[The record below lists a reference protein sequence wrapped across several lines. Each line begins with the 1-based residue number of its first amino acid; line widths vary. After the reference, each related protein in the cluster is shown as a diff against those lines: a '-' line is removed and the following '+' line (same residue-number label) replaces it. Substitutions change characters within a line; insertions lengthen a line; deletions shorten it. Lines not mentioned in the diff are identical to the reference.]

1 MNGGTDLVAL
11 AAAAERSR
19 RAGQLAEARAQFA
32 RLAAAAA
39 AAGDDEAL
47 VAAALGVGGL
57 WVYEQRGFLERAEL
71 AHLWST
77 AQRLTPPASLAA
89 RRLAVRISA
98 EAVYEGGPLEAVI
111 DAARDVVA
119 RGDDGAAAEALSL
132 LHHVQLGPAW
142 AASRLDL
149 AGAIVRHATRAGDPV
164 LALMGLCWRTVDL
177 YLVGNP
183 SADQSLQELHERAE
197 DAACAAVA
205 FVADVMGAMRLAR
218 AGKFQ
223 EAEAAAAH
231 ACVRGQTVGDS
242 DAPVYFG
249 AMLSALRW
257 WQGRGAEIVDE
268 VRTLAASPLLGSNA
282 QAYMASDAALSASL
296 GDTDGA
302 TEALARLN
310 AVGLGTLPWSSS
322 WLTTQLLATEAAYLV
337 GDASTA
343 ARAAELI
350 RPYARLP
357 VMPSLAVVC
366 LGSAERALGLAAAT
380 CADLDAAVVH
390 LEEALRVDQLLGSR
404 PMATLTESALA
415 AVLTA
420 RGATGDADRAATL
433 AHAAEAR
440 ASQIGMKLPASPSW
454 LARPRRTS
462 HRVQLAP
469 SSAGWKLSVDGRVTL
484 LGGRIGTTYLAA
496 LLAAPSADVHVLQ
509 LVFGVDTTVNR
520 TSLGQPV
527 LDQHALRDLEKRVSE
542 LETAGDVDE
551 LEAIRATL
559 RSATGRRGRPR
570 DFPTDQERART
581 AVRKALRRAIESI
594 ARTEPAFAEHLS
606 RQVTTGY
613 TCRYDSAPGW
623 AVEFARS
630 SA

>member
-1 MNGGTDLVAL
+1 
-11 AAAAERSR
+11 
-19 RAGQLAEARAQFA
+19 
-32 RLAAAAA
+32 
-39 AAGDDEAL
+39 
-47 VAAALGVGGL
+47 
-57 WVYEQRGFLERAEL
+57 
-71 AHLWST
+71 
-77 AQRLTPPASLAA
+77 
-89 RRLAVRISA
+89 
-98 EAVYEGGPLEAVI
+98 
-111 DAARDVVA
+111 
-119 RGDDGAAAEALSL
+119 
-132 LHHVQLGPAW
+132 
-142 AASRLDL
+142 
-149 AGAIVRHATRAGDPV
+149 
-164 LALMGLCWRTVDL
+164 
-177 YLVGNP
+177 
-183 SADQSLQELHERAE
+183 LHERAE

-223 EAEAAAAH
+223 DAEAAAAN
-231 ACVRGQTVGDS
+231 ACVRGRTVGDS

-257 WQGRGAEIVDE
+257 WQGRGAEIIDE
-268 VRTLAASPLLGSNA
+268 VRALAASPLLGTNA

-302 TEALARLN
+302 AEALARLN

-343 ARAAELI
+343 ARAAEFV

-390 LEEALRVDQLLGSR
+390 LAEALRVDQLLGSR

-420 RGATGDADRAATL
+420 RGAAGDADRAAML

-440 ASQIGMKLPASPSW
+440 ASQIGMKLPASPAW
-454 LARPRRTS
+454 LARLRRTS

-484 LGGRIGTTYLAA
+484 LGGRIGTTYLAG

-581 AVRKALRRAIESI
+581 AVRKALRRAIDSI
-594 ARTEPAFAEHLS
+594 AQTEPAFAEHLS

-613 TCRYDSAPGW
+613 TCRYNSAPGW
-623 AVEFARS
+623 AVELVRS